1 MCLATVGHYGQT
13 LHDPLG
19 SFILVSSV
27 CFPLAFRCIP
37 ISLKTPC
44 LMFLLIMQ
52 NVMCMSCRGVL
63 RENPHRHRPFL
74 LFLLLLLLVSLLRR
88 RPVLD
93 GIGNHVHQLRLT
105 SQKVEL
111 VVP

>member
-1 MCLATVGHYGQT
+1 MILLGLSFLCLMYA
-13 LHDPLG
+13 
-19 SFILVSSV
+19 
-27 CFPLAFRCIP
+27 FPLCF
-37 ISLKTPC
+37 SLYTHFTQDAMSHVLADDAKCNVYVMSWGITWEKI
-44 LMFLLIMQ
+44 LIDT
-52 NVMCMSCRGVL
+52 VL
-63 RENPHRHRPFL
+63 FL